1 MDSPSQPGSTA
12 ADAGG
17 LRLAGAVSGLLSAA
31 LGVAGG
37 MLEGAF
43 SGPWPGAADP
53 GYAEFLLE
61 NRAPVLAQSMLFV
74 FSSAALLWFLAYVR
88 AHLLRTEKAPGT
100 LSGLA
105 FAVGVLAAGM
115 NILGQAA
122 QLTLTLPSQ
131 SRIPPEVAAAVA
143 DLCLVTLN
151 LANLPAGVMFLAIAV
166 LSLRLQAF
174 PRWLGWIAA
183 AAATSS
189 FVSTL
194 SLIPAEGPL
203 SPLGAATTA
212 LRLVPL
218 LWYIPAAVV
227 MIRYET
233 GRRRHRTLP
242 GATPIAPPGRD
253 SLGSVRPDTSR
264 PDGLPPGAASA

>member
-1 MDSPSQPGSTA
+1 MDSPSQPGNTA

-17 LRLAGAVSGLLSAA
+17 LRLAGALSGLLSAA

-37 MLEGAF
+37 MLEGAL

-53 GYAEFLLE
+53 GYPDFLLE
-61 NRAPVLAQSMLFV
+61 NRTLILAQSMLFV
-74 FSSAALLWFLAYVR
+74 FSSAVLLWFLAYVR

-105 FAVGVLAAGM
+105 FAAGVLAAGM

-131 SRIPPEVAAAVA
+131 SRIPPEVASAVA

-183 AAATSS
+183 VAGLSS

-194 SLIPAEGPL
+194 SLIPVEGPL
-203 SPLGAATTA
+203 SPLGPATTA

-233 GRRRHRTLP
+233 GRRRHRM
-242 GATPIAPPGRD
+242 PPERD
-253 SLGSVRPDTSR
+253 SLGSVRPDATG
-264 PDGLPPGAASA
+264 PDGLPPESTPA